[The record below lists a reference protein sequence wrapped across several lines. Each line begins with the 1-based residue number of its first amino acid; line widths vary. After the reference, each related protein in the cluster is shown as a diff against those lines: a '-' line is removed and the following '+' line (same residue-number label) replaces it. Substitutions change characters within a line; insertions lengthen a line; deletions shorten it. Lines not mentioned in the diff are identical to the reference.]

1 MSYRA
6 IGNKRSKAGLT
17 LLEVMFTSALLLI
30 SITALLYT
38 FVNCIFLNA
47 SNKELL
53 TAANDAQYVL
63 EQIKSRAFSD
73 IIGDYTPPNLA
84 NLQDESISVPAE
96 TSIGSSGRVKEVE
109 VNVSWTDKRRRAR
122 EYVLTTRIF
131 GQE

>member
-73 IIGDYTPPNLA
+73 IIGDYAPPNLA

>member
-1 MSYRA
+1 
-6 IGNKRSKAGLT
+6 
-17 LLEVMFTSALLLI
+17 MFTSALLLI

-73 IIGDYTPPNLA
+73 IIGDYAPPNLA

>member
-1 MSYRA
+1 MKYLK
-6 IGNKRSKAGLT
+6 GNKPPEAGLT
-17 LLEVMFTSALLLI
+17 LLEVVFTSAILLI
-30 SITALLYT
+30 AITALLYT
-38 FVNCIFLNA
+38 FVNCILLNA

-73 IIGDYTPPNLA
+73 IIGDYAPPNLA
-84 NLQDESISVPAE
+84 NLQNETISVPAE
-96 TSIGSSGRVKEVE
+96 ASISSRVKEVT

-122 EYVLTTRIF
+122 SYVLTTRIF